1 MIQSPALSIIIPL
14 FNKVDCVQRCIT
26 SILEQD
32 YQNYELIIIDDGS
45 TDGSADLVEKTFSDV
60 RLRLFR
66 TTNGGVSSARNKGL
80 QVAEGRYVMFIDA
93 DDYIS
98 QGYISNIMSQTEKCD
113 ADIYI
118 WGITKDRLDGK
129 QVPIVPALSGLYNRH
144 SFFSQF
150 VKEQYVT
157 HKGLY
162 GYAPNKLMK
171 NEVLKSCASQ
181 FNTAMKLMEDYDFF
195 LSYYAICRSFY
206 IFDETG
212 YHYVAYPTCPGSLKR
227 ATNYIQLIDVHLKC
241 RELLSENDALTSY
254 NDAVMNRTL
263 GRLALSSF
271 LEMKNPSVT
280 KVRSLREQ
288 IYNRQ
293 VVMSSLSS
301 LNTNK
306 RLLKRWI
313 LHKRDWAVYV
323 FIKLWERYLKER
335 TKR

>member
-98 QGYISNIMSQTEKCD
+98 QGYLSNIMYQTEKCD

-129 QVPIVPALSGLYNRH
+129 QVPIVPALSGLYNRP
-144 SFFSQF
+144 SFFSQY
-150 VKEQYVT
+150 VKEQYAT

-171 NEVLKSCASQ
+171 NEVLRSCALQ

-195 LSYYAICRSFY
+195 LSYYAVCHSFY

-212 YHYVAYPTCPGSLKR
+212 YHYVAYPTCLGSSKR
-227 ATNYIQLIDVHLKC
+227 RTNYIQLIDVHLKC

-254 NDAVMNRTL
+254 NDAVMKRAL

-271 LEMKNPSVT
+271 LEMKNPSVA
-280 KVRSLREQ
+280 KVRTLREQ
-288 IYNRQ
+288 IQSRQ
-293 VVMSSLSS
+293 VVLSSLSS

-306 RLLKRWI
+306 RLLKRLI